1 MKEFGYTIEKGE
13 EGEKAKKTT
22 HEDIV
27 GWTHGYNNPGK
38 RKKGV

>member
-1 MKEFGYTIEKGE
+1 MKEFGYTIE
-13 EGEKAKKTT
+13 EGGKAKKTT

-38 RKKGV
+38 KGV